1 MNRDN
6 NKIYISN
13 SPFINGH
20 KIIDFIWNAHLDEN
34 LNLWMDLHLESDKYD
49 EEEEYKD
56 DLEEI
61 DDISEEN
68 AEKQL
73 WINYDHCVISS
84 TYWNNKGI
92 KIPETE
98 VSDFIKLNNKTFII
112 DPLPIEIE
120 NNQNLSF
127 GVSMLGKDTIAQN
140 EITFLDTNEFGIF
153 DIKWKGKIANTY
165 LGESDFD
172 YDFYVYMK
180 NIKFEGINVHPKLTR
195 EEVINFI
202 KSNNLNDFELIITDE
217 STLEKYIIKLKK

>member
-1 MNRDN
+1 
-6 NKIYISN
+6 
-13 SPFINGH
+13 
-20 KIIDFIWNAHLDEN
+20 
-34 LNLWMDLHLESDKYD
+34 MDLHLESDKYD

-84 TYWNNKGI
+84 TYWKNKGI

-180 NIKFEGINVHPKLTR
+180 NIKFEGINVHPKLTK

-202 KSNNLNDFELIITDE
+202 KSNNLNDFELIKTDD
-217 STLEKYIIKLKK
+217 STLENYILKLKKIL